1 MFGKIGLYE
10 PESYTISNRFLS
22 VHFSMLHISKK
33 NKKIGI
39 KSKTFFIGP
48 IFKSGVRIGIEW
60 SIGMGGN
67 LKITNLSDG

>member
-1 MFGKIGLYE
+1 MFGKIGLCE
-10 PESYTISNRFLS
+10 PESYILSNGFLGTN
-22 VHFSMLHISKK
+22 FSMVHISKK

-67 LKITNLSDG
+67 LKITNLSDV